1 MNAIILAAGMGT
13 RLRPLTN
20 DIPKCLVPVLGVPM
34 VEQQIRFLHESGV
47 RDIIL
52 VSGYKSEK
60 LDYLID
66 KYGVKI
72 VANER
77 FDTCNNIYSLYKV
90 REFFG
95 DSFIIEGDVY
105 MSSNPFS
112 SLPLA
117 STYFAAWREDYLREW
132 GLVVDDS
139 KKLLSIIPGDG
150 SGYIMS
156 GVSYWTTA
164 DAQRIVA
171 HLDHIIADE
180 DYTDL
185 FWDHIL
191 LRYSQELDVRVQP
204 CDVLHEIDTVDEL
217 RALEALLLQE
227 ATS

>member
-34 VEQQIRFLHESGV
+34 VEQQIKFLHQAGI

-52 VSGYKSEK
+52 VSGYKAER

-90 REFFG
+90 QKFFG

-105 MSSNPFS
+105 MSANPFVTIPSVS
-112 SLPLA
+112 SYL
-117 STYFAAWREDYLREW
+117 AAWRDNYTREW
-132 GLVVDDS
+132 GLMVDEQNH
-139 KKLLSIIPGDG
+139 LLSITPGNG

-156 GVSYWTTA
+156 GVSYWTSN
-164 DAQRIVA
+164 DAQRIA
-171 HLDHIIADE
+171 TRLERIMAEE
-180 DYTDL
+180 DYTEL
-185 FWDHIL
+185 FWDDIL
-191 LRYSQELDVRVQP
+191 LRHSQELNIKVQP
-204 CDVLHEIDTVDEL
+204 CNVLHEIDTVDEL
-217 RALEALLLQE
+217 HALEALLKKGNI
-227 ATS
+227 

>member
-34 VEQQIRFLHESGV
+34 IEQQIKFLHKAGI

-52 VSGYKSEK
+52 VSGYKAER
-60 LDYLID
+60 LDYLIH

-90 REFFG
+90 RECFG

-105 MSSNPFS
+105 MSENPFVTIPSVS
-112 SLPLA
+112 SYL
-117 STYFAAWREDYLREW
+117 AAWRDDYTREW
-132 GLVVDDS
+132 GLMVDEAN
-139 KKLLSIIPGDG
+139 KLLAITPGNG

-156 GVSYWTTA
+156 GVSYWTVN
-164 DAQRIVA
+164 DAQHITTHLERIMA
-171 HLDHIIADE
+171 EE
-180 DYTDL
+180 DYTEL
-185 FWDHIL
+185 FWDDIL
-191 LRYSQELDVRVQP
+191 LRHSQELDIRVQP
-204 CDVLHEIDTVDEL
+204 CNVLHEIDTVDEL
-217 RALEALLLQE
+217 HALEALL
-227 ATS
+227 TNRNI